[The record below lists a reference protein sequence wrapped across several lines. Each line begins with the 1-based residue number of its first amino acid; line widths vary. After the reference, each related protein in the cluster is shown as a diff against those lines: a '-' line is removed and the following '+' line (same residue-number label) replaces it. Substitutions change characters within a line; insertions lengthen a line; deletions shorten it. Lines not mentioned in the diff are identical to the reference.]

1 MSLLPMPFPNPR
13 TYPNHSGVDF
23 PQDRGTPIR
32 ASGPGRILRLPYT
45 LAGGYWTTVQYDN
58 GVTLGYAHQ
67 DRQVTVVKVG
77 QRVTEG
83 TIIGYVGS
91 LGLRSTGPH
100 LHLTDINNQTYTA
113 TMARLDTTRVVG
125 QGTLA
130 GERED
135 DMPLTKEDI
144 TAVAKAVWAHLIQP
158 QDENG
163 NLIDGAY
170 PARGFLA
177 SAAASAQAAA
187 RETPA
192 RVWGH
197 PVQAQDDKGILQRH
211 PDGTPVMWPARGY
224 LGSIAGQVGAR
235 IVDVDEKALAAELA
249 PLLTASIGALSDA
262 DVARIAK
269 AAADE
274 QARRLAS

>member
-100 LHLTDINNQTYTA
+100 LHLTDINDQTYTA

-125 QGTLA
+125 QGALA

-135 DMPLTKEDI
+135 DMPL
-144 TAVAKAVWAHLIQP
+144 
-158 QDENG
+158 
-163 NLIDGAY
+163 
-170 PARGFLA
+170 
-177 SAAASAQAAA
+177 
-187 RETPA
+187 
-192 RVWGH
+192 
-197 PVQAQDDKGILQRH
+197 DDKDKKWLNGMGASVVAQVIAALGNVPTEVWKYGVRLQDK
-211 PDGTPVMWPARGY
+211 DGHYVKDANGQPLIFPASGY

-235 IVDVDEKALAAELA
+235 IVDVDEKTLAAELA
-249 PLLTASIGALSDA
+249 PLLTASIGTLSDA